1 MASLESRVAKLE
13 TFLAQLKKAP
23 REQRDSLIDSINF
36 LDDSA
41 DYTAHTERHK
51 DSIGVTT
58 NDSAKAVLRQE
69 DEGEASA

>member
-1 MASLESRVAKLE
+1 MASLEARVAKLE
-13 TFLAQLKKAP
+13 TFLAQLKRAP

-41 DYTAHTERHK
+41 DYTAHTGHK
-51 DSIGVTT
+51 DSIGANT

-69 DEGEASA
+69 DEGDFSA